1 MIKWLHTKV
10 SQMKII
16 KAYGIQLIKCMQVP
30 QLVFFL
36 LQIVRHFQK
45 KYRVILYYQMDLFL
59 CIKFVFFNAMTPD
72 LSKKNE
78 SLFSSPLWYVLLKK
92 IDMSLSL
99 SLHFQIRILEEF
111 MTISDTICFLADN
124 QTWQKTRWYWSTQI
138 ILAKQNRWQQN
149 FQRTLYWEV
158 DDIRNYQ
165 GNLVKM

>member
-124 QTWQKTRWYWSTQI
+124 QTWQKTKRYWSTYSDNSCQTKQMAAEFSTNF
-138 ILAKQNRWQQN
+138 ILRSRW
-149 FQRTLYWEV
+149 Y
-158 DDIRNYQ
+158 
-165 GNLVKM
+165 

>member
-16 KAYGIQLIKCMQVP
+16 KAYGIQLLKCMQVP

-78 SLFSSPLWYVLLKK
+78 SLFSSPLWYELLKK

-111 MTISDTICFLADN
+111 MTISDTICFC
-124 QTWQKTRWYWSTQI
+124 WQSD
-138 ILAKQNRWQQN
+138 LAK
-149 FQRTLYWEV
+149 
-158 DDIRNYQ
+158 D
-165 GNLVKM
+165 KMVFE

>member
-1 MIKWLHTKV
+1 
-10 SQMKII
+10 MKII
-16 KAYGIQLIKCMQVP
+16 KAYGIHLIKCMQVP

-72 LSKKNE
+72 LSKKNK
-78 SLFSSPLWYVLLKK
+78 SLFSSPLWYILLKK

-111 MTISDTICFLADN
+111 ITISDTICFC
-124 QTWQKTRWYWSTQI
+124 WQSD
-138 ILAKQNRWQQN
+138 LAKGKMALEYSDNSCQTKQMAAEFSTN
-149 FQRTLYWEV
+149 WEV
-158 DDIRNYQ
+158 DDIRNIKEI
-165 GNLVKM
+165 L